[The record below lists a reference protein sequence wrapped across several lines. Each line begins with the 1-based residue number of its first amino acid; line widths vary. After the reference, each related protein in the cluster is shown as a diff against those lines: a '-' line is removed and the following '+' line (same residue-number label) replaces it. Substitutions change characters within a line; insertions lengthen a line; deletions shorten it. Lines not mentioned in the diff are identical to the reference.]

1 MSVLSYKPDLE
12 RLQQMRKRRMGM
24 DSLTVYDVEERVP
37 VHTEWI
43 WMLRVYGLC
52 KGRVE
57 YPYKS
62 DKDQYKED
70 YYTVV
75 CEGDG
80 YQSLKGE
87 FSKYILSEEVKNI
100 FKK

>member
-1 MSVLSYKPDLE
+1 
-12 RLQQMRKRRMGM
+12 MRKRRMGM

-37 VHTEWI
+37 VHTECI
-43 WMLRVYGLC
+43 WMFRAYGLC
-52 KGRVE
+52 KGRVV

-80 YQSLKGE
+80 YTLSKGD
-87 FSKYILSEEVKNI
+87 FSKYMLKEEVMEMW
-100 FKK
+100 KKKKHSDD